1 MSVFYKP
8 EMCGFLTNTALL
20 SLVDQEIGAADMT
33 NHD

>member
-8 EMCGFLTNTALL
+8 EVCCLLTHTALL
-20 SLVDQEIGAADMT
+20 SLVNQEIGAADMT